1 MDQWCVHGQ
10 VTVFKVED
18 PQEGPSGNATEGQ
31 GAGGRTEMGGAGV
44 SVGSGALR
52 VNFCCAKIEANE
64 DVFVDVE
71 QQIDLLGTWGLSQ
84 PVDLYIYYIY
94 TRICSVC

>member
-1 MDQWCVHGQ
+1 MYADAWWRVYEQ

-18 PQEGPSGNATEGQ
+18 PQEGPSGTATEAQGQ
-31 GAGGRTEMGGAGV
+31 AVEGRAEMGGAGV

-64 DVFVDVE
+64 DVYVDVE
-71 QQIDLLGTWGLSQ
+71 QQIDLLGTRTFLNQWTS
-84 PVDLYIYYIY
+84 LYIY
-94 TRICSVC
+94 V